1 MSPNAIASQCLTR
14 QSQSKRKTNPATSTE
29 VVLPPN
35 SGRVSTSPTHHLPIS
50 VNSKP
55 EDLKNMSLQ
64 QFLAF
69 VPLEDC
75 PTEPAQVPL
84 TGEHLLSQ
92 KVMIYANPDFWDHLP
107 ANKSGAWNRF
117 SQNNLKY
124 MVKHKYGMELQ
135 LRESATI
142 TADHRQLLE
151 FRSVA
156 QTAINTARTAM
167 KNEFFAQSIYP
178 CMSRLTKL
186 EPLVLES
193 GPVSYTSRL
202 ADEIRSR
209 IFLHPTSDI
218 ISVQDSSGL
227 PLTLNH
233 KFNNDSNWKKLWEEG
248 KVGLESLK
256 KQSELRHDAKK
267 YITDYLGK

>member
-1 MSPNAIASQCLTR
+1 
-14 QSQSKRKTNPATSTE
+14 
-29 VVLPPN
+29 
-35 SGRVSTSPTHHLPIS
+35 
-50 VNSKP
+50 
-55 EDLKNMSLQ
+55 
-64 QFLAF
+64 
-69 VPLEDC
+69 
-75 PTEPAQVPL
+75 
-84 TGEHLLSQ
+84 
-92 KVMIYANPDFWDHLP
+92 
-107 ANKSGAWNRF
+107 
-117 SQNNLKY
+117 

-142 TADHRQLLE
+142 TVDHRQLLE

-167 KNEFFAQSIYP
+167 KNEFFAQSVYP
-178 CMSRLTKL
+178 CMSCFTKL

-202 ADEIRSR
+202 ADKIHSR

-218 ISVQDSSGL
+218 ISIQDSSGL